1 MAKTRKVRE
10 TPTVTT
16 TTTIGRTRR
25 GYGMAEE
32 ESMVD
37 RRRCVPGRGH
47 NVTSTTNAL
56 LLPRDKIVAR
66 RRRRWRRKRNNND
79 NQPARHCRHREA
91 ASEALRVVLRRRPE
105 IARAYVVLGT
115 ELLYSHVNDGVAWG
129 VEGGGTNGSRRR
141 EGTGTTNRRIA
152 SRGRRRRVWGVGG
165 GGTNGSRRREGTGTT
180 NQRIASCGRRS

>member
-1 MAKTRKVRE
+1 M
-10 TPTVTT
+10 
-16 TTTIGRTRR
+16 
-25 GYGMAEE
+25 EE
-32 ESMVD
+32 EEEQQRQS
-37 RRRCVPGRGH
+37 
-47 NVTSTTNAL
+47 TSA
-56 LLPRDKIVAR
+56 
-66 RRRRWRRKRNNND
+66 
-79 NQPARHCRHREA
+79 RHREA

-180 NQRIASCGRRS
+180 NQRIASCGR